1 MQLAPGLNAEL
12 RLVPTDQEA
21 AGERQGLLLAAA
33 PGALGVDVQDAQVV
47 PPGLDVIR
55 AKA

>member
-1 MQLAPGLNAEL
+1 MQLASGLNAEL
-12 RLVPTDQEA
+12 RLVSAAQESLR
-21 AGERQGLLLAAA
+21 ERQGLLLAAA